1 MTQRAGH
8 TIRAI
13 LLGAALA
20 ALAGCS
26 VRDRA
31 KALLVQ
37 QNRTLAALT
46 LTISTVEERDPD
58 LADRLYDTEDDLNGA
73 CKPLLQAG
81 SRKLQN
87 KEVGSELGWQVYD
100 SLDLCEQKTL
110 EVARLLWVLDPDSAG
125 RYLENPHGLE
135 ERR

>member
-1 MTQRAGH
+1 M
-8 TIRAI
+8 
-13 LLGAALA
+13 GAALA

-26 VRDRA
+26 VGDRA

-46 LTISTVEERDPD
+46 LTIAAVEERDPE

-73 CKPLLQAG
+73 CEPLLRAG
-81 SRKLQN
+81 SRKLQD
-87 KEVGSELGWQVYD
+87 KEIGDDLEWQVYD
-100 SLDLCEQKTL
+100 SLELCEEKTL

-125 RYLENPHGLE
+125 RYLENPHGRE

>member
-1 MTQRAGH
+1 M
-8 TIRAI
+8 
-13 LLGAALA
+13 GAALA

-73 CKPLLQAG
+73 CGPLLQAG

-87 KEVGSELGWQVYD
+87 KEVGSDLGWQVYD